1 MRKDRI
7 MNKSTFRLL
16 SLLLCLLL
24 VLPMLFACGDEG
36 EDWDNDDDEE
46 EVRTKKDDD
55 EDEDDSPSDTK
66 QNSGW
71 GNLFGTT
78 AADTY
83 DTPTTSTDV
92 VSDSYDQGND
102 NDIDKKP
109 TVSTYDGLEFWI
121 LSAGQVAYQDF
132 GYNSDESEIL
142 ARGQYDR
149 QKKVEEQYEI
159 VISFEIAEDKNSSKA
174 GPGFQKFQKAALA
187 MNLDYHL
194 GIIGGYDVSNLA
206 QQNYLYDLNSL
217 EYIDTSNPWWDQNAN
232 DDLTIN
238 GMLFFTNGSLT
249 AACSESTYVMYVNE
263 EIASSCLGGVDL
275 YQLVRDGKWTVD
287 KLREY
292 ARMYTEDDNG
302 DDIMNGEDKYGL
314 YVWDDALVGM
324 LEAAGTKVA
333 TVGDDNKI
341 SLTLYNDNSVAMFN
355 KYMDIACDNK
365 YALQYQRTELK
376 PSEGVVEA
384 FKSGKALFWQ
394 TSNVNR
400 KHFRDMEV
408 DCGILPYPKLSED
421 QARYYSTI
429 APYNSQFICV
439 PIYIDGQEDCIS
451 QITEALA
458 YQGKQITW
466 PAYYDDTLRGAF
478 ARDEGTYDM
487 LNIIYG
493 SYSYD
498 LGLYYKIG
506 TYTSVLANLLRNRD
520 TGFKAAYE
528 QYLPIAE
535 STLGVLNANFD
546 MVVDQWQG

>member
-1 MRKDRI
+1 MI
-7 MNKSTFRLL
+7 
-16 SLLLCLLL
+16 LCALMI
-24 VLPMLFACGDEG
+24 VPMLFSCGGNGGDTTAATNPNGGTTPNGDGG
-36 EDWDNDDDEE
+36 EVVETLD
-46 EVRTKKDDD
+46 V
-55 EDEDDSPSDTK
+55 PSDTY
-66 QNSGW
+66 NG
-71 GNLFGTT
+71 
-78 AADTY
+78 D
-83 DTPTTSTDV
+83 
-92 VSDSYDQGND
+92 
-102 NDIDKKP
+102 
-109 TVSTYDGLEFWI
+109 EFMI
-121 LSAGQVAYQDF
+121 LSAGQVAYIDF
-132 GYNSDESEIL
+132 GFQADESERL
-142 ARGQYDR
+142 AQ
-149 QKKVEEQYEI
+149 EQYRREKLVEDTCGVTI
-159 VISFEIAEDKNSSKA
+159 EFEQAEDKNSSKA
-174 GPGFQKFQKAALA
+174 GPGFSKFQKAAQSES
-187 MNLDYHL
+187 LDYHL

-439 PIYIDGQEDCIS
+439 PIYTEGQEDYIS
-451 QITEALA
+451 HITEVLA

-466 PAYYDDTLRGAF
+466 PACYDDTLKGAF

-487 LNIIYG
+487 LDTIYG
-493 SYSYD
+493 SYGYD

-506 TYTSVLANLLRNRD
+506 TYTSVLMNLLRNRD
-520 TGFKAAYE
+520 TGFKSSYDK
-528 QYLPIAE
+528 YLPTAE
-535 STLGVLNANFD
+535 STLRGLNANFEE
-546 MVVDQWQG
+546 VVTQWQG